1 MSTHSNHNL
10 YVHGKLCTTINRLAV
25 GEGDVRSRL
34 KWACEVYNAFDK
46 SMLPKTLHTKWDFIN
61 SMLNRFPADCGKTS
75 QEIILSKIRN
85 STGSQIAKSILSLKA
100 ELFFLL

>member
-34 KWACEVYNAFDK
+34 KWACEVYNSFDK
-46 SMLPKTLHTKWDFIN
+46 SMLPKSLHTKWDLIH
-61 SMLNRFPADCGKTS
+61 SMLNRFPADHGKTS
-75 QEIILSKIRN
+75 QEITLSKIRN
-85 STGSQIAKSILSLKA
+85 STGNQIAKSIISLKA
-100 ELFFLL
+100 ELFSLL

>member
-46 SMLPKTLHTKWDFIN
+46 SMLPKSLHAKWDLIN
-61 SMLNRFPADCGKTS
+61 SMLNRFPAEYGRTS
-75 QEIILSKIRN
+75 QEITLSKIRN
-85 STGSQIAKSILSLKA
+85 STGSQIAKSIISLKA
-100 ELFFLL
+100 ELFQLL